1 MLQAVHVQSPA
12 GRAEAGMSAETACA
26 AMSRLLAV
34 AGHDLKQ
41 PLQVAVMAIERALQ
55 RSSDPEVAARL
66 GIATGALHRLG
77 HELDDLARSSQL
89 RNGPVI
95 QRGAVCLRHVF
106 EELQAEWGGHARAS
120 GITLRFRPST
130 RMVDTDPTMLMAIL
144 RNLIGNAIKYS
155 RCDGT
160 VLIGCR
166 RRGQHL
172 AIAVYDQGEGIPSS
186 RCGTIFDAFDRGGR
200 EHTQPGLGLGLAIV
214 RQTALA
220 LDHRI
225 TVRSVEGTGSLFSV
239 TVSLAERPDDRVRR
253 RAVDAAEG
261 RWTRLS

>member
-1 MLQAVHVQSPA
+1 
-12 GRAEAGMSAETACA
+12 MSAETACA

-77 HELDDLARSSQL
+77 HDLDDLARSSQL
-89 RNGPVI
+89 RDGPVI
-95 QRGAVCLRHVF
+95 HREAVCLRRVF
-106 EELQAEWGGHARAS
+106 QQLQAEWSGHARAC
-120 GITLRFRPST
+120 GITLRFRPSA
-130 RMVDTDPTMLMAIL
+130 RRVETDPTMLMAIL

-155 RCDGT
+155 RRDGT

-166 RRGQHL
+166 RRGRNL
-172 AIAVYDQGEGIPSS
+172 EIAVHDRGDGIPAS
-186 RCGTIFDAFDRGGR
+186 RFATLFDAFDRGGR
-200 EHTQPGLGLGLAIV
+200 AHTQPGLGLGLAIV
-214 RQTALA
+214 RQTAQA

-225 TVRSVEGTGSLFSV
+225 TVRSVEGVGSRFSV
-239 TVSLAERPDDRVRR
+239 TVPCADWPDDGVPRR
-253 RAVDAAEG
+253 RVEAREG